1 MCYTEGDEGTVAA
14 MTTLERQASRVER
27 YTASYET
34 YLALPDD
41 GRLVEWVD
49 GEIIE
54 YMPASESHQH
64 IVLLIAYL
72 LQGFVARLQLGRIYI
87 APFEVKL
94 WSGGPSREPD
104 VLYVADDS
112 QARVEKQRVEGG
124 PDLVVE
130 VVSPSSLTRDRIDK
144 FREYERAGVRE
155 YWIIDPRPF
164 QQRADFYVRDADGL
178 FVPVAVDGDGV
189 YTSATL
195 PGFRLRVAWL
205 WQESPPDRDLAL
217 AWMLAEAPG
226 VPDELRAL
234 YRQMAQL
241 LG

>member
-1 MCYTEGDEGTVAA
+1 
-14 MTTLERQASRVER
+14 MTAITREQQAPLVER
-27 YTASYET
+27 YPASYEA

-41 GRLVEWVD
+41 GRIVEWVD

-64 IVLLIAYL
+64 IVFLLAYL
-72 LQGFVARLQLGRIYI
+72 LQGYVARLRLGQIYI

-94 WSGGPSREPD
+94 WPGGPSLEPD
-104 VLYVADDS
+104 VLFVADDG
-112 QARVEKQRVEGG
+112 QARIEAQRVAGG

-164 QQRADFYVRDADGL
+164 QQQADFYVRDADGL
-178 FVPVAVDGDGV
+178 LAPVAVDEEGV
-189 YTSATL
+189 YTSATV
-195 PGFRLRVAWL
+195 PGFRFRVAWL
-205 WQESPPDRDLAL
+205 WQAPAPDRDLAL

-226 VPDELRAL
+226 LSDEWRAL
-234 YRQMAQL
+234 YCQMAQL